1 MSLSKYHQNYAT
13 RSDEELAHRAK
24 VKKEELKK
32 IFEAVNY
39 KIGSSPVRVAV
50 LGCADRRFVA
60 YHKEIFESL
69 LSAPVEL
76 TTFDI
81 TVEHLKGEKGVI
93 QHDCTLPLPNP
104 PYDITFA
111 HVLLKFIETEKQWDV
126 LKNSYTTLRSS
137 GLAIH
142 VFDEEDVT
150 TATPR
155 QADGYYAVPLE
166 RWKKKL
172 AEEGIEYKELRW
184 SMNPATLPFLM
195 RSIKG
200 GALILFKK

>member
-1 MSLSKYHQNYAT
+1 MPLSKYHENYAART
-13 RSDEELAHRAK
+13 DEELAHRAK

-32 IFEAVNY
+32 IFEVVNY
-39 KIGSSPVRVAV
+39 KTGSSPVRVAV
-50 LGCADRRFVA
+50 LGCADRRFVQ

-81 TVEHLKGEKGVI
+81 TVEHLGGENGVI
-93 QHDCTLPLPNP
+93 QHDCSVPLPNP
-104 PYDITFA
+104 SYDITFG
-111 HVLLKFIETEKQWDV
+111 HVLLKFIETEKQYVV
-126 LKNSYTTLRSS
+126 LKNSYAALRSP

-150 TATPR
+150 TKTPR

-166 RWKKKL
+166 RWKEQL
-172 AEEGIEYKELRW
+172 AQDGIKYKELRW
-184 SMNPATLPFLM
+184 VMDPTVVPFLM

-200 GALILFKK
+200 GALILIRK